1 MRVDAAVMLRS
12 AVSCNCRW
20 CFCFIWE
27 YLGLFLSLLAG
38 CVRVAV
44 QLARAG
50 ARGLGR
56 LMTFPWCN
64 FNCRHRHSRLAS
76 PNSSR
81 VQSRPTCLT
90 MPVNSA
96 HHNHVPTVA
105 NIGGHLIEPAVR
117 PLCNFDCPRLG
128 TTTSRVCIHELCG
141 VAFSDTWGRVGFG
154 SGRSR
159 CCSCGAIVLLLSP
172 AYSLDACRP
181 AEQPTADGL
190 AKQGPGIVS
199 GAIHYAAD
207 VMTSIN

>member
-1 MRVDAAVMLRS
+1 
-12 AVSCNCRW
+12 
-20 CFCFIWE
+20 
-27 YLGLFLSLLAG
+27 
-38 CVRVAV
+38 
-44 QLARAG
+44 
-50 ARGLGR
+50 
-56 LMTFPWCN
+56 MTFPWCN

-90 MPVNSA
+90 RPVNSA

-105 NIGGHLIEPAVR
+105 NIGGHLIEPVVR

-128 TTTSRVCIHELCG
+128 TTTSRVCIRELCG
-141 VAFSDTWGRVGFG
+141 VAFSDTWGCVGFG

-181 AEQPTADGL
+181 AEQTTADGL
-190 AKQGPGIVS
+190 AWDCFWSNTLCCRRHDINQPNPSNHHLKRIPKHQDLGSRRRSVHRPHTPETACSSGPRQEYSCTWPNHSRGI
-199 GAIHYAAD
+199 
-207 VMTSIN
+207 